1 LGQGDQDQEPPE
13 NRRTSAGEIAS
24 LLTSRV
30 ASRGVSQLSTASM
43 DAVFTGFDDF
53 ARFGDLACAELK
65 RQGLQVFDQLRR
77 RPPAADGPSV
87 PALATG
93 PSGSGS
99 RHWKPSS
106 RVQDLLC
113 RRGMSGRTART
124 CCDAGTAKLMLTG
137 SRKPLLHQSGEA
149 RLRLGSRMPCG
160 QRRPCDLTPQPAL
173 RLRGRPGR
181 RCRSRRRGASLS
193 AQPL

>member
-1 LGQGDQDQEPPE
+1 
-13 NRRTSAGEIAS
+13 
-24 LLTSRV
+24 
-30 ASRGVSQLSTASM
+30 M
-43 DAVFTGFDDF
+43 DAVFRGFDDF

-87 PALATG
+87 PALATR

-99 RHWKPSS
+99 RHWKPSYQ
-106 RVQDLLC
+106 VQDLLC

-160 QRRPCDLTPQPAL
+160 QRRSCDLTPQPA
-173 RLRGRPGR
+173 
-181 RCRSRRRGASLS
+181 CASLVDLVDAVEAGGEEPAFQLNRYEHADRKAEPS
-193 AQPL
+193 YLSIADTRPFGHSTTGCRLKR